1 MNIKLSKIFFI
12 SLLATAHVIADDS
25 HQAVLKQLKLP
36 KGFSISIFAKDLPN
50 ARTLALGDEG
60 VIYIGTRQQGS
71 VYAVQDT
78 DNDGF
83 ADKKYTLATD
93 LYMPNGIAYKNKAL
107 YVAQPHRIIRFNN
120 IAQSL
125 AKPPKPQIVYDKLP
139 ADKRHGWRYLRF
151 GEDNKLYSAV
161 GAPCNSCESDKEI
174 YGSLFRVNTNG
185 SDFEIIASGVRNSVG
200 FDWHPETKALY
211 FSENGRDNL
220 GDDIP
225 PDELNLWTEKGQNFG
240 FPYCYGDDI
249 LDPELGKDKN
259 CADFS
264 SPSWKFKAH
273 NAPLGIRFYRGSQ
286 FPENYH
292 HQLFV
297 AQHGSW
303 NRSTPD
309 GYRIALIKFEQGK
322 PVSEEVFISGWLT
335 KDEKVLGRPT
345 DILEIADGSL
355 LIADDKRGVIYKVS
369 YQK

>member
-1 MNIKLSKIFFI
+1 MKLLKILLT
-12 SLLATAHVIADDS
+12 SLLVTGYAMADDP
-25 HQAVLKQLKLP
+25 HQTVLKQLKLP

-71 VYAVQDT
+71 IYAVQDT
-78 DNDGF
+78 NNDGI
-83 ADKKYTLATD
+83 ADKKYTLATN
-93 LYMPNGIAYKNKAL
+93 LYMPNGVAYKNNTL

-120 IAQSL
+120 ITQLL

-139 ADKRHGWRYLRF
+139 ADKRHGWKYLRF
-151 GEDNKLYSAV
+151 GADSKLYSAV
-161 GAPCNSCESDKEI
+161 GAPCNSCESDKKI
-174 YGSLFRVNTNG
+174 YGSLFRVNTDG
-185 SDFEIIASGVRNSVG
+185 SNFEIIASGVRNSVG

-225 PDELNLWTEKGQNFG
+225 PDELNLWTKKGQNFG

-259 CADFS
+259 CATFR
-264 SPSWKFKAH
+264 SPSWQFKAH
-273 NAPLGIRFYRGSQ
+273 NAPLGIRFYRGNQ

-322 PVSEEVFISGWLT
+322 PVSEEIFISGWLT
-335 KDEKVLGRPT
+335 EDGKVLGRPT

>member
-1 MNIKLSKIFFI
+1 MKRSKILLL
-12 SLLATAHVIADDS
+12 SLFMTSYVMADDS
-25 HQAVLKQLKLP
+25 HQTILKQLKLP
-36 KGFSISIFAKDLPN
+36 QGFTISIFAKDLPN

-71 VYAVQDT
+71 IYAVQDSN
-78 DNDGF
+78 NDGI
-83 ADKKYTLATD
+83 ADKKYILATD
-93 LYMPNGIAYKNKAL
+93 LYMPNGVAYKNNTL
-107 YVAQPHRIIRFNN
+107 YVAQPDKIIRFNH
-120 IAQSL
+120 ITQSL

-139 ADKRHGWRYLRF
+139 SDKRHGWKYLRF
-151 GEDNKLYSAV
+151 GMDNKLYSAV
-161 GAPCNSCESDKEI
+161 GAPCNSCEPKKEI
-174 YGSLFRVNTNG
+174 YGSLFRMNTDG
-185 SDFEIIASGVRNSVG
+185 SNFEIIASGVRNSVG
-200 FDWHPETKALY
+200 FDWHPKTKALY
-211 FSENGRDNL
+211 FSDNGRDNL
-220 GDDIP
+220 GDDTP

-249 LDPELGKDKN
+249 VDPELGKDKN

-264 SPSWKFKAH
+264 SPVWKFKAH
-273 NAPLGIRFYRGSQ
+273 NAPLGIHFYQSSQ
-286 FPENYH
+286 FPEHYH

-303 NRSTPD
+303 DRSTPD
-309 GYRIALIKFEQGK
+309 GYRIALVKFKQGK

-335 KDEKVLGRPT
+335 KDGKVLGRPT